1 MAQSKQYKIEMKI
14 LSFSILLLL
23 LNIFPTH
30 GQDSTQHR
38 HIVFKVRFTNLHS
51 ANYAG
56 FLATMDDSAIYVSAQ
71 ILKFS
76 FAHTNVS
83 DLQKFGYQELG
94 KVQIQR
100 KNSVGRGFLF
110 GAISSFAAIE
120 IYILATAGQQSVYN
134 FNSTEKTIFFAI
146 PGAILGGLIGMTI
159 GALIHKTFV
168 INGMQANLQAMK
180 SEMADRLK

>member
-1 MAQSKQYKIEMKI
+1 MRI
-14 LSFSILLLL
+14 LSVFVLLLI

-30 GQDSTQHR
+30 AQDSTQHK
-38 HIVFKVRFTNLHS
+38 HIAFKVRLTNLHS

-71 ILKFS
+71 SLKFS
-76 FAHTNVS
+76 FTQTNVS

-94 KVQIQR
+94 KLQIQR
-100 KNSVGRGFLF
+100 KNSIGRGFLF
-110 GAISSFAAIE
+110 GAVCSFAAIE

-134 FNSTEKTIFFAI
+134 FNTTEKTIFFAI
-146 PGAILGGLIGMTI
+146 PGAILGGLFGMTI